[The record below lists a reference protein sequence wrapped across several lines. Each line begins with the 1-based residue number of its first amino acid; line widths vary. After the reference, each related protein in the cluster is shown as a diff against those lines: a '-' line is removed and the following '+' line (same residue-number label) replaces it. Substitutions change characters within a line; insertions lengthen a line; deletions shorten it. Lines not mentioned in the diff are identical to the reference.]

1 MCVLVDSSAKVPTL
15 SRLAAIDENPNLK
28 TVSLLIAGTKVI
40 VVLLDES
47 IPKFAIVIKK
57 SPGIISGTGSLTPS
71 VDTTLIRSPNLR

>member
-57 SPGIISGTGSLTPS
+57 SPGIISGTVLTPS
-71 VDTTLIRSPNLR
+71 VDTTLIRSLNLR

>member
-1 MCVLVDSSAKVPTL
+1 MFVDLSATTPIFSKP
-15 SRLAAIDENPNLK
+15 AAIDANPILLI
-28 TVSLLIAGTKVI
+28 VSLLIAGTKVI

-71 VDTTLIRSPNLR
+71 VDTTLIRSPYLK